1 MRTETLIKKWK
12 ELTQEEKSLSGRLE
26 KAGEKTQKKTELLFV
41 LRGIIEQK
49 LKIEDRLLEC
59 KLNLGELL

>member
-1 MRTETLIKKWK
+1 
-12 ELTQEEKSLSGRLE
+12 
-26 KAGEKTQKKTELLFV
+26 V